1 MAEEAQVEMTEDP
14 KPQPEMGGGAVP
26 APVEPQGETPE
37 AIRAELEKTRKA
49 LNAANREAAE
59 RRKKLEELE
68 AMEQKRKEA
77 EMTESEK
84 LAAKLKALEEENAAA
99 KAELERR
106 KVDDTRRE
114 VARKVGLPDVLA
126 LRIVGDT
133 PEAMEA
139 DAQAILSALP
149 KGVPAPKVAP
159 TNPGG
164 DASPRPTDDQLR
176 AEIFGTTDRNRS
188 FTPTAAAKHGGG
200 VVEVSKRG

>member
-1 MAEEAQVEMTEDP
+1 MAEEVQVEMTEDP
-14 KPQPEMGGGAVP
+14 KPQPVMDSGVVP

-37 AIRAELEKTRKA
+37 AIKAELEKTRKA
-49 LNAANREAAE
+49 LKDANREAAE

-68 AMEQKRKEA
+68 AVEQKRKEA
-77 EMTESEK
+77 EMTEGEK
-84 LAAKLKALEEENAAA
+84 LSAKLKALEEETAAA
-99 KAELERR
+99 KAELEKRR
-106 KVDDTRRE
+106 ADDTKRE
-114 VARKVGLPDVLA
+114 VARRVGLPDVLA

-133 PEAMEA
+133 PEAMEE
-139 DAQAILSALP
+139 DAKAILAGLP
-149 KGVPAPKVAP
+149 KSIPAPKVSP

-188 FTPTAAAKHGGG
+188 FNPTAAAKHGGG